1 MQTLFLSVWYQ
12 IAQRIT
18 FINSKLCKTL
28 GVIYLNEIKNC
39 DLSKGHSKRANVI
52 FSDSE
57 NQDTKKKHFAFGF
70 STQSVSDFEQ
80 IAFEKNENSTCNIF

>member
-1 MQTLFLSVWYQ
+1 M
-12 IAQRIT
+12 
-18 FINSKLCKTL
+18 
-28 GVIYLNEIKNC
+28 NEIKNY

-57 NQDTKKKHFAFGF
+57 NQDTKKIYFAFGF

-80 IAFEKNENSTCNIF
+80 IAFEKNENSTCNIFWNSSNSIIWIRWKKLIKNLLKT